1 MRYAK
6 KNLIKIIITVLYYI
20 LHKTHNIKGIKK
32 ISQQLHRCILVQWY
46 LKNAI
51 KE

>member
-20 LHKTHNIKGIKK
+20 LHKTHNIKGIEKNISTTPQMHSCAMIFKK
-32 ISQQLHRCILVQWY
+32 C
-46 LKNAI
+46 N
-51 KE
+51 